1 MSKKSEEQARQE
13 EIQTEISRVK
23 LPRGN
28 QTIGLL
34 DQRLGGSRM
43 RVKCFDGKTRVC
55 RIPGRLKRKLWLRE
69 GDYIL
74 VEPWAL
80 GGNEKGDIIFKYR
93 LSQVGWLKQKGY
105 IKVVENVEEF

>member
-1 MSKKSEEQARQE
+1 MNKKAEELQKQQE
-13 EIQTEISRVK
+13 IENEISRVK
-23 LPRGN
+23 LPRGK
-28 QTIGLL
+28 QSIGIL

-43 RVKCFDGKTRVC
+43 RVKCFDGKVRIC

-80 GGNEKGDIIFKYR
+80 GGDEKGDVIFKYR
-93 LSQVGWLKQKGY
+93 MTQISWLKQKGY
-105 IKVVENVEEF
+105 IKAVETVSEF

>member
-1 MSKKSEEQARQE
+1 MSKKAEEQARQE
-13 EIQTEISRVK
+13 QIESEISRVK

-28 QTIGLL
+28 QSIGIL
-34 DQRLGGSRM
+34 DQRLGASRM
-43 RVKCFDGKTRVC
+43 RVKCFDGKVRIC

-69 GDYIL
+69 GDYLL

-93 LSQVGWLKQKGY
+93 ISQVEWLKQKGY
-105 IKVVENVEEF
+105 IKIVESVEEF